1 MHTSLSTVARFL
13 VGGVFNT
20 GSTFILYWLLLLVI
34 EYRLAYAISFVSG
47 ILISYVIN
55 TKFVFRTH
63 YSLRK
68 IVQFPLVYLVTYFV
82 GALILQASVSRFGV
96 DTRIAPFFS
105 ICATLPLT
113 YLLTKL
119 VLVGNAKREPQGS
132 STFDDRSKP
141 N

>member
-1 MHTSLSTVARFL
+1 MILHKSLPTIARFL
-13 VGGVFNT
+13 VGGVLNT
-20 GSTFILYWLLLLVI
+20 GSTFVLYWLLLIVV
-34 EYRLAYAISFVSG
+34 EYRAAYAISFVSG

-68 IVQFPLVYLVTYFV
+68 LILFPLVYLATYIV
-82 GALILQASVSRFGV
+82 GAMILHSAVSRFGV
-96 DTRIAPFFS
+96 DAGIAPFFS

-119 VLVGNAKREPQGS
+119 VLAGDARREPQSS
-132 STFDDRSKP
+132 STLNGS
-141 N
+141 

>member
-1 MHTSLSTVARFL
+1 MRTSLPTIARFL
-13 VGGVFNT
+13 VGGALNT
-20 GSTFILYWLLLLVI
+20 GSTFVLYWLLLLIV
-34 EYRLAYAISFVSG
+34 EYRLAYAISFASG

-68 IVQFPLVYLVTYFV
+68 IVLFPLVYLATYFV
-82 GALILQASVSRFGV
+82 GALVLHASVSRFGV
-96 DTRIAPFFS
+96 DARIAPFFS

-119 VLVGNAKREPQGS
+119 ILVGDSRHEP
-132 STFDDRSKP
+132 P
-141 N
+141 